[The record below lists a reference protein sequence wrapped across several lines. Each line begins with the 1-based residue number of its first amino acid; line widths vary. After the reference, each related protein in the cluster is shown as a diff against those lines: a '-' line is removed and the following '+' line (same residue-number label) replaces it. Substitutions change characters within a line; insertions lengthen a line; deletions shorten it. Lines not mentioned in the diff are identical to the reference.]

1 MKNFFS
7 RTSRLVSYFIF
18 SVLSLMVASASA
30 ADSNGSGTYAG
41 QAFGKP
47 VTIAFKDVYAFRGA
61 SRSDGEQVTVLILS
75 ETPLDK
81 KAMTAALKKSR
92 DRTAIDKYLEKAF
105 IRLKVEADG
114 KMTDY
119 YLYVPPG
126 SNINVSSSK
135 TKSDVKVNT
144 PKRVEGRFSH
154 DDTDSR
160 GESRKIELRF
170 ATDLADIGPPI
181 KM

>member
-1 MKNFFS
+1 MKNFLSGMQRFS
-7 RTSRLVSYFIF
+7 SYFIF
-18 SVLSLMVASASA
+18 AVLSLMIASASA
-30 ADSNGSGTYAG
+30 ADSNGSGSYFG

-75 ETPLDK
+75 ETPLAK
-81 KAMTAALKKSR
+81 KAMTTALKKSR

-105 IRLKVEADG
+105 IRLKVEDDG
-114 KMTDY
+114 KMSDY

-126 SNINVSSSK
+126 SNINVSSNK
-135 TKSDVKVNT
+135 TKSEVKVNT
-144 PKRVEGRFSH
+144 AKRVEGRFSH

-170 ATDLADIGPPI
+170 ATDLADIGLPI

>member
-1 MKNFFS
+1 MKNFLS
-7 RTSRLVSYFIF
+7 RVPQFGAYFIF
-18 SVLSLMVASASA
+18 AALSLAITSASA
-30 ADSNGSGTYAG
+30 ADSNGSGTYVG

-47 VTIAFKDVYAFRGA
+47 VTVAFKDVFAFRGE
-61 SRSDGEQVTVLILS
+61 SGSDREQVTVLILS

-81 KAMTAALKKSR
+81 KAMTAVLKKSR
-92 DRTAIDKYLEKAF
+92 DRKSIEKFLDKAF
-105 IRLKVEADG
+105 IRLKVEDDG
-114 KMTDY
+114 KMSDY

-126 SNINVSSSK
+126 SNINVSSNK

-144 PKRVEGRFSH
+144 AKRVEGRFSH

-170 ATDLADIGPPI
+170 ATDLADIGAPI